1 MKNKLLTFVLTA
13 MACLISPCLSAE
25 TYNGTCGENLTWTLD
40 TETGVLTISGTG
52 EIRDS
57 YYYEWWKSYRSSV
70 SSVVI
75 SDGVTSIG
83 YEAFDNCSSLTSIT
97 IPNSVTSIGYGAFM
111 GCSSLTSITI
121 PNSVTSIGDSAFE
134 GCSSLTS
141 IAIPSSVTSIGD
153 DAFKGCSSLTSI
165 TIPNSVT
172 SIGRNAFDD
181 CTGLT
186 SVTIGTSVTSIGD
199 SAFEGCSSLTS
210 ITIPNSVTSIGG
222 SAFRDCS
229 SLTSI
234 EIPNS
239 VTYIGYDA
247 FKGVLNIV
255 YNGTA
260 SGSPWGAKYINC
272 YVDGYLVYSDDTKT
286 ELLKCLTSAV
296 GEIAIPSS
304 VTSIGDY
311 AFDDCSG
318 LTSVTIPSSV
328 TNIGYYA
335 FNGVLNVVYNG
346 TASGSP
352 WGATYIN
359 CYVDGYLVYSDDTKT
374 ELLKC
379 LTSAVGEITIPNS
392 VTSIGYG
399 AFMGCSSLTSITIPN
414 SVTSIGSSAFSG
426 CTSLPLINN
435 IRYADTYLVEAV
447 DKTLSMYNIKE
458 GTKWI
463 GDRAFFECG
472 NLTSIEIPNSV
483 TSIGEMAFYNCSS
496 LTSVT
501 IPNSVTSIG
510 SGAFYNC
517 SSLYSIEIPTS
528 VTSIGGSA
536 FKGCSSLSS
545 ITIPGNVT
553 SIGSSAFEN
562 CTSLAAVH
570 ISDLAAWCAIDFG
583 KYEYMKDV
591 YYSATANPL
600 YYVKHLFLDGNE
612 IKELEIPAGV
622 TDINPYAFVNCS
634 SLTSVRLPQ
643 SVETIGK
650 GAFEGCSAVKRIY
663 CHAVTPP
670 AVELESFANYNA
682 YLYVPCASFEDYD
695 LHDVWGSFKHIEC
708 LPEDAT
714 ALDDSMPDSQS
725 SQAKKILRN
734 GTICIERDG
743 ILYDLQG
750 TIIQ

>member
-141 IAIPSSVTSIGD
+141 I
-153 DAFKGCSSLTSI
+153 
-165 TIPNSVT
+165 
-172 SIGRNAFDD
+172 
-181 CTGLT
+181 
-186 SVTIGTSVTSIGD
+186 
-199 SAFEGCSSLTS
+199 
-210 ITIPNSVTSIGG
+210 TIPNSVTSIGG

-260 SGSPWGAKYINC
+260 SGSPWGAK
-272 YVDGYLVYSDDTKT
+272 
-286 ELLKCLTSAV
+286 
-296 GEIAIPSS
+296 
-304 VTSIGDY
+304 
-311 AFDDCSG
+311 
-318 LTSVTIPSSV
+318 
-328 TNIGYYA
+328 
-335 FNGVLNVVYNG
+335 
-346 TASGSP
+346 
-352 WGATYIN
+352 YIN

-510 SGAFYNC
+510 SGAFYSC

>member
-40 TETGVLTISGTG
+40 TESGVLTISGTG
-52 EIRDS
+52 AMENYS
-57 YYYEWWKSYRSSV
+57 YHNSDIPWYSYVNSITSI
-70 SSVVI
+70 VI

-83 YEAFDNCSSLTSIT
+83 DWAFQECSSLTSVTISNIVTSIGKYAFLDCSSLTSVKIPNGVTSIGDGAFLNCSNLTSIT
-97 IPNSVTSIGYGAFM
+97 IPNSVT
-111 GCSSLTSITI
+111 
-121 PNSVTSIGDSAFE
+121 
-134 GCSSLTS
+134 
-141 IAIPSSVTSIGD
+141 
-153 DAFKGCSSLTSI
+153 
-165 TIPNSVT
+165 
-172 SIGRNAFDD
+172 
-181 CTGLT
+181 
-186 SVTIGTSVTSIGD
+186 
-199 SAFEGCSSLTS
+199 
-210 ITIPNSVTSIGG
+210 
-222 SAFRDCS
+222 
-229 SLTSI
+229 
-234 EIPNS
+234 
-239 VTYIGYDA
+239 YIGSDA

-296 GEIAIPSS
+296 GEI
-304 VTSIGDY
+304 
-311 AFDDCSG
+311 
-318 LTSVTIPSSV
+318 
-328 TNIGYYA
+328 
-335 FNGVLNVVYNG
+335 
-346 TASGSP
+346 
-352 WGATYIN
+352 
-359 CYVDGYLVYSDDTKT
+359 
-374 ELLKC
+374 
-379 LTSAVGEITIPNS
+379 TIPNS
-392 VTSIGYG
+392 VTSIGYE
-399 AFMGCSSLTSITIPN
+399 AFYNCSSLTSITIPN
-414 SVTSIGSSAFSG
+414 SVINIGSYAFSG

-447 DKTLSMYNIKE
+447 DKTLSTYSIKE
-458 GTKWI
+458 GTRWI
-463 GDRAFFECG
+463 GDYAFYNCTG
-472 NLTSIEIPNSV
+472 LTSIEIPNSV
-483 TSIGEMAFYNCSS
+483 TSIGSSAFHNCSG
-496 LTSVT
+496 LTSIT

-536 FKGCSSLSS
+536 FSGCSSLSS

-583 KYEYMKDV
+583 KYEYVKDV
-591 YYSATANPL
+591 YYYSATANPL
-600 YYVKHLFLDGNE
+600 YYTKHLFLDGDE

-622 TDINPYAFVNCS
+622 TDINPYAFVNGS

-714 ALDDSMPDSQS
+714 ALDDSMTDPQS